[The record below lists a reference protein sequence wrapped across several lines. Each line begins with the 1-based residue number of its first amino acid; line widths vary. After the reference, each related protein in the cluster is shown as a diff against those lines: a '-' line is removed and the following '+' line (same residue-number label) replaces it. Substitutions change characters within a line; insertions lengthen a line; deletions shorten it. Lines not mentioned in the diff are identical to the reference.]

1 MIWTFIYLLFS
12 KYNISVS
19 DISWIFWAFLFEYF
33 FLFFTFPACMI
44 FQYRQ
49 IGNFNDDNYPLLK
62 NGGYLHGERTYQLLS
77 LITKTIILWQTSIGA
92 LLGDWKGPTI

>member
-1 MIWTFIYLLFS
+1 M
-12 KYNISVS
+12 V
-19 DISWIFWAFLFEYF
+19 
-33 FLFFTFPACMI
+33 

-77 LITKTIILWQTSIGA
+77 LITKTIILWQVSIGA
-92 LLGDWKGPTI
+92 LIGDW